1 MQFKLNEFLVV
12 ASVYPSRHRS
22 RCQPRL
28 IAVCHFLVAY
38 GGFGQHERFG
48 YIAVAVFAPK
58 VTQLCPKTCICAI
71 FAPSCDSFCP
81 KTDTALIVSLSV
93 RLMLSLTASKSLK
106 MFGQHQASS
115 DLRLVYMAN
124 AV

>member
-1 MQFKLNEFLVV
+1 M
-12 ASVYPSRHRS
+12 A
-22 RCQPRL
+22 C
-28 IAVCHFLVAY
+28 
-38 GGFGQHERFG
+38 GGFGQHKRLG

-58 VTQLCPKTCICAI
+58 VTQLHPKTCICAI
-71 FAPSCDSFCP
+71 FALSCDRNCP
-81 KTDTALIVSLSV
+81 KSDTALIARLSV
-93 RLMLSLTASKSLK
+93 RLAALAELK